1 VAMVRDWRGQ
11 AEQLS
16 AIAPPDDGA
25 QQPAPSP
32 PQRTS
37 SPRRSLATVVA
48 LALVFALA
56 VSVAF
61 YATNLR
67 ISRRP
72 SLTTNDINAIV
83 NQKLSTA
90 VSQLESQP
98 PAAMTAYDAVR
109 AGLVVIVAQR
119 GGPGGTEDLG
129 TGVIV
134 DTQGDILTALHVVEG
149 ASVIK
154 VTFAD
159 GTTSTA
165 SIATAD
171 PTHDIAVLD
180 AGRLP
185 AVIVPAVLGPG
196 PEVGDET
203 FAVGN
208 PLGLVGSLSAGVISG
223 LDRTFKVANGRTLS
237 GMIQFDAAVNP
248 GSSGGPLL
256 NTKGQVI
263 GIVTGLANPAGT
275 DNFAGIGFAVPIA
288 TAGQAAG
295 VPAK

>member
-1 VAMVRDWRGQ
+1 MRDGRGQ
-11 AEQLS
+11 AEQLP
-16 AIAPPDDGA
+16 ANAPAENGA
-25 QQPAPSP
+25 RPAPASV
-32 PQRTS
+32 PQRTW
-37 SPRRSLATVVA
+37 PPGRSLRAVVA
-48 LALVFALA
+48 LALLVVLAVFA
-56 VSVAF
+56 AF
-61 YATNLR
+61 YVTNLR

-72 SLTTNDINAIV
+72 SLTTSDVNAIV
-83 NQKLSTA
+83 NQQVSTA
-90 VSQLESQP
+90 ISQLESQP
-98 PAAMTAYDAVR
+98 PAAATAYQAVR
-109 AGLVVIVAQR
+109 AGLVVIEAQHQ
-119 GGPGGTEDLG
+119 GAPGTEDLG

-134 DTQGDILTALHVVEG
+134 DTRGDILTALHVVQG
-149 ASVIK
+149 ASEIN

-159 GTTSTA
+159 GTTSAASITA
-165 SIATAD
+165 SD
-171 PTHDIAVLD
+171 PTHDIAVLA

-185 AVIVPAVLGPG
+185 AVIVPAVLGPS
-196 PEVGDET
+196 PQIGDET

-223 LDRTFKVANGRTLS
+223 LDRTFKLGNGRTLS

-263 GIVTGLANPAGT
+263 GIVTGLANAAGT

-295 VPAK
+295 APAK

>member
-1 VAMVRDWRGQ
+1 MRDGRGQ
-11 AEQLS
+11 LEQLP
-16 AIAPPDDGA
+16 AIGPSDNGAPGVE
-25 QQPAPSP
+25 PSP
-32 PQRTS
+32 GRTS
-37 SPRRSLATVVA
+37 RPRRSLRSAVA
-48 LALVFALA
+48 LALVFVLA
-56 VSVAF
+56 VGIAL
-61 YATNLR
+61 YTTNLR

-72 SLTTNDINAIV
+72 SVSTNDINAIV
-83 NQKLSTA
+83 NAKVSAA

-98 PAAMTAYDAVR
+98 PAAVTAYDAVR
-109 AGLVVIVAQR
+109 AALVVIVAQR
-119 GGPGGTEDLG
+119 GAASGSQDLG

-134 DTQGDILTALHVVEG
+134 DTQGDILTALHVVQG
-149 ASVIK
+149 ASGIK

-159 GTTSTA
+159 GTTSSA
-165 SIATAD
+165 SIAASD
-171 PTHDIAVLD
+171 PAHDIAVLA

-196 PEVGDET
+196 PQVGDET

-295 VPAK
+295 APAK